1 MAQAIHGVSNF
12 LKNITLSNYSLKTQ
26 LIIIN
31 IFTAVIGSIFLLLIN
46 YFLLSNNNN
55 LNNQI
60 EKVANQSNEIT
71 NFLSN
76 NAVRK
81 LAQFNLEKCELN
93 SASINDDCAEKIYS
107 EPKLDPTF
115 TQKYLLENYL
125 YSDYSVKIYDDSWI
139 KFADTDD
146 IFISEDVLEIDVKQ
160 NLYNL
165 DIFISIED
173 SYIKDSVEKDNLYNQ
188 YKNNYFKFFNYLQR
202 FYNNKYLSKIGI
214 EKDKRDIFLV
224 KETIKKNS
232 NYSYLYNDD
241 NKNTILVSSSP
252 IVKNDNIYGVVIISS
267 ILNNENFE
275 NGLIS
280 LNLNNLFI
288 IIIFIMFLFSFL
300 FSQSIVSPINIL
312 SKILRSERDK
322 SNKNTV
328 KLNYPNRRDEIGV
341 LSNDI
346 KSMSEDLKN
355 QINEIRGFAA
365 DVSHELKNPLASL
378 KNSNEVLVDDKIPHN
393 KKNLL
398 LKNMQKDIER
408 INILIDDISKYAVT
422 GVEIEDELFTN
433 FDINNFLEELLE
445 SYKDNEKNIRIIL
458 EFENKPINIYA
469 NKQKLAQVFINLIMN
484 SFSICPKN
492 SKILIKQKINK
503 DNLTIY
509 FVDQGPGISDNIK
522 NKVFE
527 RFYTDREIKKDK
539 HSGLGLSIAKK
550 IIESFS
556 GSIKL
561 SDIKFQQ
568 YLGACFEINLPLK
581 E

>member
-165 DIFISIED
+165 DIFFSIED

-188 YKNNYFKFFNYLQR
+188 YKNNYFKFFNYL
-202 FYNNKYLSKIGI
+202 
-214 EKDKRDIFLV
+214 
-224 KETIKKNS
+224 
-232 NYSYLYNDD
+232 
-241 NKNTILVSSSP
+241 
-252 IVKNDNIYGVVIISS
+252 
-267 ILNNENFE
+267 
-275 NGLIS
+275 
-280 LNLNNLFI
+280 
-288 IIIFIMFLFSFL
+288 
-300 FSQSIVSPINIL
+300 
-312 SKILRSERDK
+312 
-322 SNKNTV
+322 
-328 KLNYPNRRDEIGV
+328 
-341 LSNDI
+341 
-346 KSMSEDLKN
+346 
-355 QINEIRGFAA
+355 
-365 DVSHELKNPLASL
+365 
-378 KNSNEVLVDDKIPHN
+378 
-393 KKNLL
+393 
-398 LKNMQKDIER
+398 
-408 INILIDDISKYAVT
+408 
-422 GVEIEDELFTN
+422 
-433 FDINNFLEELLE
+433 
-445 SYKDNEKNIRIIL
+445 
-458 EFENKPINIYA
+458 
-469 NKQKLAQVFINLIMN
+469 
-484 SFSICPKN
+484 
-492 SKILIKQKINK
+492 
-503 DNLTIY
+503 
-509 FVDQGPGISDNIK
+509 
-522 NKVFE
+522 
-527 RFYTDREIKKDK
+527 
-539 HSGLGLSIAKK
+539 
-550 IIESFS
+550 
-556 GSIKL
+556 
-561 SDIKFQQ
+561 
-568 YLGACFEINLPLK
+568 
-581 E
+581 